1 MTKPRPN
8 ERKDDDLSDEDL
20 SEDELRELELYL
32 DSIDAQTALDSD
44 ARASDASITPPKSLP
59 KELPASP
66 QLWMTHFLPGYL
78 PPPR

>member
-8 ERKDDDLSDEDL
+8 ERKDDDLS
-20 SEDELRELELYL
+20 ELDL
-32 DSIDAQTALDSD
+32 DSIDALKSRASE